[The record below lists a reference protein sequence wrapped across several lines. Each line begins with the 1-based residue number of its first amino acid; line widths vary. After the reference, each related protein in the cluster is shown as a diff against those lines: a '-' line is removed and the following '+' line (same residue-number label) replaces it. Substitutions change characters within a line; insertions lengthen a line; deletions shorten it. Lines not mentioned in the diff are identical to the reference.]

1 MGSEYRRH
9 TRKRLAIL
17 AIAVILLAAAFFFNL
32 LSGSSG
38 ISPETLCR
46 TVLDPVEATARTRAI
61 VWDMRMPIA
70 AMGVLVGASLG
81 SAGAVMQTILNNPL
95 ASPYTLGVSAGA
107 SVGASLVMVL
117 GVSSLSILG
126 SFLIPTAAFLFAL
139 LCCLGIYLIA
149 TRGEFSSS
157 VMVLAG
163 IGMVFFFQAAQSFL
177 QYIASDEALS
187 NIVFWTFGSLSKA
200 NWINIAILS
209 VVLLGVFGTFIA
221 SSWKLTAMR
230 LGDSKA
236 QAVGVDVTALRK
248 RMFVLISLLTATAVS
263 FVGSIGFVGIV
274 GPHIARMLIGEDQ
287 RFFLP
292 LSALAGALMLSVAS
306 ALSKIIVPGS
316 VFPIG
321 ILTSLVGVPFFF
333 ALLLGRKRNRTC

>member
-9 TRKRLAIL
+9 TKKRLAIL

-38 ISPETLCR
+38 ISPETMCR
-46 TVLDPVEATARTRAI
+46 TVLDPARASARTRAI

-81 SAGAVMQTILNNPL
+81 SSGAVMQTILNNPL

-117 GVSSLSILG
+117 GLSSLSILG
-126 SFLIPTAAFLFAL
+126 SFLIPAAAFLFAL

>member
-61 VWDMRMPIA
+61 VWDMRMPIT

-117 GVSSLSILG
+117 
-126 SFLIPTAAFLFAL
+126 
-139 LCCLGIYLIA
+139 
-149 TRGEFSSS
+149 
-157 VMVLAG
+157 
-163 IGMVFFFQAAQSFL
+163 
-177 QYIASDEALS
+177 
-187 NIVFWTFGSLSKA
+187 
-200 NWINIAILS
+200 
-209 VVLLGVFGTFIA
+209 
-221 SSWKLTAMR
+221 
-230 LGDSKA
+230 
-236 QAVGVDVTALRK
+236 
-248 RMFVLISLLTATAVS
+248 
-263 FVGSIGFVGIV
+263 
-274 GPHIARMLIGEDQ
+274 
-287 RFFLP
+287 
-292 LSALAGALMLSVAS
+292 
-306 ALSKIIVPGS
+306 
-316 VFPIG
+316 
-321 ILTSLVGVPFFF
+321 
-333 ALLLGRKRNRTC
+333 